1 MCYYCVKEILF
12 SSAKDEMLTVQVS
25 VPTFEKVRL
34 IHLTSQDLD
43 KGNQKP
49 LLTGPV
55 ILSLLIENNENKQL
69 IISLILEKTYVN
81 GLSH

>member
-1 MCYYCVKEILF
+1 MCYYFVKEILF

-49 LLTGPV
+49 P
-55 ILSLLIENNENKQL
+55 
-69 IISLILEKTYVN
+69 
-81 GLSH
+81 

>member
-1 MCYYCVKEILF
+1 MCYYFVKEILF
-12 SSAKDEMLTVQVS
+12 SSTEDEMLTVQVS

-43 KGNQKP
+43 KGTQKP

-55 ILSLLIENNENKQL
+55 ILSLLMENNENEQL

-81 GLSH
+81 RLSY

>member
-1 MCYYCVKEILF
+1 
-12 SSAKDEMLTVQVS
+12 MLTVQVS